1 MKHIKR
7 VVPKMTAKDET
18 GSDISKSV
26 SAVFPRLKPS
36 RRPVTLRVPEIILD
50 KIMAVANR
58 RGTRYQSMMNEWLAE
73 KADAE
78 FRRAA

>member
-1 MKHIKR
+1 
-7 VVPKMTAKDET
+7 MTAKDET

-26 SAVFPRLKPS
+26 PAVFPRLKPS